1 MNVEATGRSIDAV
14 NNILQN
20 ITTQSIDFEKKM
32 VKTNA
37 QMALSASLP
46 GIGQNLDVQ
55 G

>member
-20 ITTQSIDFEKKM
+20 ITTQSIDFEKM